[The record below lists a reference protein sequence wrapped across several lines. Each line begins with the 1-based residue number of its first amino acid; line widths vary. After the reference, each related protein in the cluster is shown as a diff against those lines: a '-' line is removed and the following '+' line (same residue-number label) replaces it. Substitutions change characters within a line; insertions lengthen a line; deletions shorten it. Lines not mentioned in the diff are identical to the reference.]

1 VETKPSTADDA
12 RVRRRGVHVTLLGSL
27 ANLLLAVIKAAA
39 GVLSGSQALVAD
51 AVHSLSDLVTDAVVL
66 VGLHWGGKHADDTHH
81 FGHGRIET
89 IASALVA
96 VVLISVGLFLG
107 VDAAR
112 SILHGESSRPG
123 LFAVV
128 AAAISIV
135 VKEALYHVTL
145 RVGRRIGSSAV
156 LANAWHHRSDALSS
170 VAALVGA
177 GAAYVDLS
185 LAVLDAWAAG
195 LVAFLVIKVG
205 LDLLW
210 QTLRELS
217 DAAPSEEVVS
227 SMRAAAD
234 TVDGVRDVHGL
245 RARSIG
251 GVIQA
256 QLHVVVD
263 GDMRVTEGHRI
274 AHEVSRRIRAQVS
287 RVQDVTVH
295 IEPDP
300 EDPGRELP

>member
-1 VETKPSTADDA
+1 METKPNTADQA
-12 RVRRRGVHVTLLGSL
+12 TTRRRGVHVTLLGSV
-27 ANLLLAVIKAAA
+27 ANLLLSAIKAAA

-66 VGLHWGGKHADDTHH
+66 VGLYWGGKDADDTHH

-89 IASALVA
+89 IASAVVA
-96 VVLISVGLFLG
+96 IVLISVGLFLG
-107 VDAAR
+107 VDAGL
-112 SILHGESSRPG
+112 SILRGETGRPG
-123 LFAVV
+123 LFAVA

-156 LANAWHHRSDALSS
+156 VANAWHHRSDALSS
-170 VAALVGA
+170 VAALIGA
-177 GAAYVDLS
+177 GAAHVDLS
-185 LAVLDAWAAG
+185 LAVLDSWAAG
-195 LVAFLVIKVG
+195 LVAFLVVKVG

-227 SMRAAAD
+227 GIHDAARD
-234 TVDGVRDVHGL
+234 VDGVLDVHGL
-245 RARSIG
+245 RARSTG
-251 GVIQA
+251 SVIQA

-263 GDMRVTEGHRI
+263 GDMRVTDGHRI
-274 AHEVSRRIRAQVS
+274 AHEVSRRIRAQVTE
-287 RVQDVTVH
+287 VNDVTVH
-295 IEPDP
+295 VEPDVKSP
-300 EDPGRELP
+300 